1 MGGNG
6 TNTQRVCSLL
16 VSLIISDMNQALKL
30 LDWPSQINKSSQ
42 RTIQGLH
49 QLNLAFKKLSVFQ
62 HPAGSITATVT
73 LPSSEA
79 SGPLL
84 PFKVMAREIDVRF
97 RYHFEGDRPTNNLE
111 KVSHVR

>member
-1 MGGNG
+1 M
-6 TNTQRVCSLL
+6 
-16 VSLIISDMNQALKL
+16 ISDMNEALKL

-42 RTIQGLH
+42 KTIQGLH

-62 HPAGSITATVT
+62 QPTGSATATVI
-73 LPSSEA
+73 LPSGEA

-84 PFKVMAREIDVRF
+84 PFKVMAKGIDIRF

-111 KVSHVR
+111 KVSNIR